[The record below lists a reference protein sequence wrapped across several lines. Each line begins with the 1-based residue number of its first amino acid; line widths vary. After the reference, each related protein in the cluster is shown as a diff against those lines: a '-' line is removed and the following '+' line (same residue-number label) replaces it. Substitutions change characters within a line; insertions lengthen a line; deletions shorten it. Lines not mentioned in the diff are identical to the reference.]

1 MSKALVIVESPAK
14 AHTINRYLGSAYLV
28 KASMGHVQDL
38 PKSKL
43 GVDVEHDFTPQY
55 VVIPERK
62 KTVAELQRIAGQ
74 SSSVILAA
82 DPDREGEAICWHLR
96 QLLSPSNPHIRRAV
110 FHEITK
116 PAVEEAFRHLG
127 ELDENMF
134 KAQQTRRILDRLVGY
149 QISPLLWKKI
159 GRGLSAGRVQ
169 SIALRLIC
177 EREKEIRA
185 FVAEEYW
192 SVTAQLE
199 ASEPPPFKA
208 NLVKLDGKKFKVSDG
223 ARAKEIVDG
232 LRQQPFVLEDIKVQE
247 KKRHPGPPYIT
258 STLQQESFRALG
270 FPVKKTMFLA
280 QKLYE
285 GLPIG
290 ERGLVGLITYMRTDS
305 VRIAEGALAG
315 ARKYIHDAY
324 SAAYVPPHAH
334 VYKNKK
340 KSQDAHEAIRPT
352 SLDLPPETVRA
363 FLKKEEYDL
372 YKLIWNKFIAS
383 QMSPAVVEETEFTVR
398 ADRCEFRA
406 KGEVIRFNGY
416 LVMYPSLDKET
427 AQLPKAQKGET
438 LKLLDLE
445 TKQNFTQPPPRYS
458 EGSLVKELEAKGIG
472 RPSTYAPIISTLQDR
487 VYVTKD
493 KGKFVPTE
501 LGMFVTD
508 FLVAHFADLME
519 VKFTA
524 LMEEELDKISEGE
537 KDWLAAL
544 RRYSDLLN
552 QDLAKAGEV
561 KSVRGQ
567 GIPVDEKC
575 PKCGKPLVIRS
586 GRYGRFKACS
596 GYPECTFKESL
607 TKNEVTP
614 LEEKCPTCGAQLV
627 QRRGRYGLFVACSNY
642 PACKYIQK
650 KKSEKTETGID
661 CPLGCGGQ
669 LLKRTTRRGKV
680 FYGCGRFPKCRFA
693 SWDEPV
699 SRACPKCAKPV
710 VFRKRQKDGTFLV
723 YCIDEKCGYK
733 ETMTE
738 GAGDAAGAPGAE
750 GAGNAGSGGGEASG
764 KPGASGKDEAR
775 P

>member
-1 MSKALVIVESPAK
+1 MQKSLVIVESPAK
-14 AHTINRYLGSAYLV
+14 AHTINRYLGPRYVV
-28 KASMGHVQDL
+28 KASMGHIRDL

-43 GVDVEHDFTPQY
+43 GVDLEHDFTPTY

-62 KTVAELQRIAGQ
+62 KTVAELQKIAKD
-74 SSSVILAA
+74 SAAVILAA
-82 DPDREGEAICWHLR
+82 DPDREGEAISWHLS
-96 QLLSPSNPHIRRAV
+96 QLLEPANPNIRRAV

-116 PAVEEAFRHLG
+116 PAVEEAFEHLG
-127 ELDENMF
+127 TLDENMF

-159 GRGLSAGRVQ
+159 GKGLSAGRVQ

-177 EREKEIRA
+177 EREKAIRA
-185 FVAEEYW
+185 FKSEEYW

-199 ASEPPPFKA
+199 ASEPPPFNA
-208 NLVKLDGKKFKVSDG
+208 NLVKLDGKKFRVAEG
-223 ARAKEIVDG
+223 ARAQQLVDG
-232 LRQQPFVLEDIKVQE
+232 LKEKPFILEDVTVRE

-258 STLQQESFRALG
+258 STLQQESFRVLG

-285 GLPIG
+285 GMPIG

-305 VRIAEGALAG
+305 VRISEGAQAG
-315 ARKYIHDAY
+315 ARKYIHDTY
-324 SAAYVPPHAH
+324 SAAYVPAHAH

-352 SLDLPPETVRA
+352 SLDLPPEAVKP
-363 FLKKEEYDL
+363 FLRKEELDVYT
-372 YKLIWNKFIAS
+372 LIWNKFIAS
-383 QMSPAVVEETEFTVR
+383 QMSPAVVEETEFTIL
-398 ADRCEFRA
+398 ADRCEFKA

-416 LVMYPSLDKET
+416 FVVYPNLDKET
-427 AQLPKAQKGET
+427 VQLPKAQKGET
-438 LKLLDLE
+438 LKLLGLE
-445 TKQNFTQPPPRYS
+445 TKQNFTQPPPRYT

-472 RPSTYAPIISTLQDR
+472 RPSTYAPIITTLQDR
-487 VYVTKD
+487 VYVIKE

-508 FLVAHFADLME
+508 FLVANFTDLME

-524 LMEEELDKISEGE
+524 LMEEELDRISDGE
-537 KDWLAAL
+537 EDWLIAL
-544 RRYSDLLN
+544 RRYHDLLS
-552 QDLAKAGEV
+552 QDLVKAGEA
-561 KSVRGQ
+561 KSVRGE

-575 PKCGKPLVIRS
+575 PECGKPLVIRT
-586 GRYGRFKACS
+586 GRFGQFKACS
-596 GYPECTFKESL
+596 GYPECKYKQSL
-607 TKNEVTP
+607 TKPEATP

-627 QRRGRYGLFVACSNY
+627 RRRGRYGLFVACSTY

-650 KKSEKTETGID
+650 KATEKVETGIA
-661 CPLGCGGQ
+661 CPLGCGGM
-669 LLKRTTRRGKV
+669 LLKRTTRRGKF

-693 SWDEPV
+693 SWDEPL

-710 VFRKRQKDGTFLV
+710 LFRKRQKGGTSLL
-723 YCIDEKCGYK
+723 YCPDEKCGYK
-733 ETMTE
+733 ETEATE
-738 GAGDAAGAPGAE
+738 GVGSEGPEKPPDA
-750 GAGNAGSGGGEASG
+750 
-764 KPGASGKDEAR
+764 GKDEAR